1 MLKVL
6 YLVHDLADP
15 AVRRRVLML
24 REGGADVTLAG
35 FRRGE
40 NRLAEVHGL
49 TPIELGRTA
58 DARFAQ
64 RMAAVAKAM
73 TALKNLLKNTGKPD
87 VIIGRNLE
95 ALAIAD
101 RANALFGGDVPV
113 VYECLDIHR
122 LLSRGDFAG
131 KAMRRAE
138 AFFGRKARLIMTSSP
153 AFIENYFA
161 PRSGVRAETLLIENK
176 VITLDDAG
184 PEPSIVR
191 PLKQPGQPWK
201 IGWFG
206 ALRCRKSLALLAD
219 FSRRMEGRVE
229 IVLRGRPAYSEFEDF
244 DSFVRDE
251 PYLRFE
257 GPYRNPED
265 LRAIYDDVHFSWAID
280 FFEEGLNSSW
290 LLPNRLYEGCLYGTV
305 PIALDG
311 TQTARFVRERDI
323 GVALSEASA
332 SGLQALFE
340 TMTGER
346 YHALSEAVAAQDR
359 KTWLADRSDCEA
371 LVANLSRLVPAIAE
385 RGEAGAILSET
396 AAPEGWT
403 NMKSDVCSSV
413 SSLIII
419 PCLNEEKHIE
429 ALLGKLSNELDYL
442 NAQIV
447 VADGGSK
454 DATREI
460 VARISAIDPRIV
472 LLDNPRRIQSAAI
485 NLAVATF
492 GRDYDYMIR
501 IDAHGD
507 YPADY
512 CRRLVQ
518 EAVETQA
525 DSVVVAMQTVG
536 FGTFQKATAFAQNSK
551 LGNGGSKHREGA
563 KGHWTNHGHHALMRI
578 AAFDTVGGYDETFS
592 HNEDAELD
600 YRLKKAGFGIWMTD
614 KTRMIYYPRS
624 SVATLFRQYLGYGRG
639 RAKNILKHGSMP
651 SLRQLLPLLVVPV
664 FIGAFL
670 AVLNWAAV
678 IPFSLWAVA
687 CVGYGFWMAVGQR
700 NPYGP
705 LAALS
710 AMVMHFAWSAGFWME
725 LLNFRGRKASS

>member
-6 YLVHDLADP
+6 YLVHDLSDP

-24 REGGADVTLAG
+24 REGGAEVTLAG

-40 NRLAEVHGL
+40 NRLADVHGV

-64 RMAAVAKAM
+64 RIGAVAKAM
-73 TALKNLLKNTGKPD
+73 TGLNGLLKGVSKPD

-95 ALAIAD
+95 ALAVAD

-122 LLSRGDFAG
+122 LLSRDDLLG
-131 KAMRRAE
+131 KAMRGAE
-138 AFFGRKARLIMTSSP
+138 ARFGRNTRLIMTSSP
-153 AFIENYFA
+153 AFIEHHFA
-161 PRSGVRAETLLIENK
+161 PKSGIRADMLLIENK
-176 VITLDDAG
+176 VIAIDDVAIQ
-184 PEPSIVR
+184 PSIVR

-206 ALRCRKSLALLAD
+206 ALRCRKSLELLAD
-219 FSRRMEGRVE
+219 VSRRMEGRVE

-244 DSFVRDE
+244 DRFVRDE
-251 PYLRFE
+251 PHLRFE

-305 PIALDG
+305 PIALEG
-311 TQTARFVRERDI
+311 TQTARFLGERNI
-323 GVALSEASA
+323 GLALPQATA

-340 TMTGER
+340 TMTGDR
-346 YHALSEAVAAQDR
+346 HSALSDAVGATDR

-371 LVANLSRLVPAIAE
+371 LVASLSKLVPATAA
-385 RGEAGAILSET
+385 RGEAGASMTTTISQQ
-396 AAPEGWT
+396 GWT
-403 NMKSDVCSSV
+403 TMKSDVCNSV

-429 ALLGKLSNELDYL
+429 PLLGKLSQELDHV
-442 NAQIV
+442 NGKIV

-460 VARISAIDPRIV
+460 VARMSMADPRIM
-472 LLDNPRRIQSAAI
+472 LLDNPRRLQSAAT

-492 GRDYDYMIR
+492 GRDYEYLIR

-512 CRRLVQ
+512 CQPPRRGRRRDPGRLRGRGNGNGRLRHVSEGHSRCPELQARQWRLQASRGRQGALDQPWPSRADAHRRFRNGRRL
-518 EAVETQA
+518 
-525 DSVVVAMQTVG
+525 
-536 FGTFQKATAFAQNSK
+536 
-551 LGNGGSKHREGA
+551 
-563 KGHWTNHGHHALMRI
+563 
-578 AAFDTVGGYDETFS
+578 
-592 HNEDAELD
+592 
-600 YRLKKAGFGIWMTD
+600 
-614 KTRMIYYPRS
+614 
-624 SVATLFRQYLGYGRG
+624 
-639 RAKNILKHGSMP
+639 
-651 SLRQLLPLLVVPV
+651 
-664 FIGAFL
+664 
-670 AVLNWAAV
+670 
-678 IPFSLWAVA
+678 
-687 CVGYGFWMAVGQR
+687 
-700 NPYGP
+700 
-705 LAALS
+705 
-710 AMVMHFAWSAGFWME
+710 
-725 LLNFRGRKASS
+725 

>member
-1 MLKVL
+1 MLKIL

-40 NRLAEVHGL
+40 NSLAEVHGVR
-49 TPIELGRTA
+49 PIELGQTS
-58 DARFAQ
+58 DAKFAQ
-64 RMAAVAKAM
+64 RIGAVVSAVAG
-73 TALKNLLKNTGKPD
+73 LKTKLAGIAKPD
-87 VIIGRNLE
+87 VVIGRNLE
-95 ALAIAD
+95 ALAVAH
-101 RANALFGGDVPV
+101 RANALYGGDVPI

-122 LLSRGDFAG
+122 LLTRNDAIGKVVRG
-131 KAMRRAE
+131 AE
-138 AFFGRKARLIMTSSP
+138 ARFGRNAKLILTSSP
-153 AFIENYFA
+153 AFIEQYFE
-161 PRSGVRAETLLIENK
+161 PRSGVRAPALLVENK
-176 VITLDDAG
+176 VIALDDNAI
-184 PEPSIVR
+184 EPSFAR

-206 ALRCRKSLALLAD
+206 ALRCRKSLHLLAD
-219 FSRRMEGRVE
+219 FSRHMQGRVE

-244 DSFVRDE
+244 DGFVAAE
-251 PYLRFE
+251 PYMRFE

-290 LLPNRLYEGCLYGTV
+290 LLPNRLYEGCLYGAV
-305 PIALDG
+305 PIALEG
-311 TQTARFVRERDI
+311 TQTANFLQEHDI
-323 GVALSEASA
+323 GLALPEASPVALD
-332 SGLQALFE
+332 ALFSS
-340 TMTGER
+340 MTGER
-346 YHALSEAVAAQDR
+346 YQSLAEAVASKDR
-359 KTWLADRSDCEA
+359 KTWLADRSDFEA
-371 LVANLSRLVPAIAE
+371 LVDSLSRLVPDFAE
-385 RGEAGAILSET
+385 RGETGVIPEQIVSE
-396 AAPEGWT
+396 EGWT
-403 NMKSDVCSSV
+403 NMKSDVCKSV

-419 PCLNEEKHIE
+419 PCLNEEKHIG
-429 ALLGKLSNELDYL
+429 ALLDKLGAELDHM
-442 NAQIV
+442 NAKIV
-447 VADGGSK
+447 VADGGSR
-454 DATREI
+454 DATRDI
-460 VARISAIDPRIV
+460 VAARSANDPRIL

-492 GRDYDYMIR
+492 GRDYEYLIR

-507 YPADY
+507 YPDDY
-512 CRRLVQ
+512 CRQLVR
-518 EAVETQA
+518 EAIRTQA
-525 DSVVVAMQTVG
+525 DSVVVAMETVG
-536 FGTFQKATAFAQNSK
+536 FGIFQKATAFAQNSK
-551 LGNGGSKHREGA
+551 LGNGGSKHRQGA
-563 KGHWTNHGHHALMRI
+563 KGHWADHGHHALMRI
-578 AAFDTVGGYDETFS
+578 AAYDAVRGYDETFS

-624 SVATLFRQYLGYGRG
+624 SIATLFRQYIGYGRG
-639 RAKNILKHGSMP
+639 RAKNILKHRSMP
-651 SLRQLLPLLVVPV
+651 SVRQMLPLLVVPV

-705 LAALS
+705 LAAVS
-710 AMVMHFAWSAGFWME
+710 AMIMHFAWSAGFWME
-725 LLNFRGRKASS
+725 LLKFRGRKAS